1 MQNLGYNGLNKA
13 RLIGK
18 IITEPEQNFCS
29 KNFNSELWFTI
40 LKIELKIKDKEKTK
54 FIPVLTQSKKVADN
68 LKKAFENKDTIML
81 WGKIV
86 CESQTGLFEYYVLAK
101 HSEIALDNYEK
112 KRKDAIK
119 LFGHIIKNPVK
130 NLSTKNYDQYKVL
143 LCCPYK
149 VAKDTDQ
156 QNALPNY
163 ERKYDTIGGF
173 YIVEP
178 GQEFPYRVLDKVFCH
193 ADFFNREEENRLC
206 KNSSLP
212 SVGIRLSTIAPAEKL
227 SDEER
232 SKLTYFDI
240 SKKALS
246 EFDEKYKGGPDRE
259 I

>member
-1 MQNLGYNGLNKA
+1 MQNLDYNGLNKA
-13 RLIGK
+13 RIIGK
-18 IITEPEQNFCS
+18 IITEPEKNFCS

-54 FIPVLTQSKKVADN
+54 FIPVITQSKKVAEN
-68 LKKAFENKDTIML
+68 LKKAFENKATIML

-112 KRKDAIK
+112 KRKDAIM

-130 NLSTKNYDQYKVL
+130 NLSTKDYDQYKVL

-149 VAKDTDQ
+149 VAKDADQ

-163 ERKYDTIGGF
+163 KRKYDTIGGF
-173 YIVEP
+173 YMTEP
-178 GQEFPYRVLDKVFCH
+178 GQEFPYRVLDKVVCR

-212 SVGIRLSTIAPAEKL
+212 SVGIRLSTIVPAEKL
-227 SDEER
+227 STEER

-240 SKKALS
+240 SRKTLI